1 MICTK
6 CKKEIP
12 EDSVFCSYCGKK
24 LITEQNRKKRGN
36 GEGTYY
42 YNKSRKCW
50 VGQKVVGVRPDGSK
64 IRITKTGKT
73 SKEVREKI
81 QKAAQEH
88 ETVNKLVPTEVT
100 VAELAQSLI
109 DEKYDLK
116 IIKDNTKVTN
126 EDSLKAMC
134 RFGIA
139 KKPIQQITEDDIKDF
154 YKSITYYSDSMIS
167 KICQLFRGAYK
178 EATWLEIIEKNI
190 CNDIR
195 MPKSEKAPKKVTA
208 FTLSEQRK
216 LVSVIDKCK
225 YSVQLK
231 LSLYTGMR
239 MGEINA
245 LTIDCI
251 DFEEHTITVKRTI
264 TRLKKGRAA
273 LSDRPKT
280 YAGNRTLSVTDSVM
294 DLLRDYIDSYKDHH
308 LHLLFLNKNKGLITT
323 SQVNEAFKRMYKKH
337 IGDKKVNQHMLRHTF
352 ATRCIE
358 SGMSAKVLQKIL
370 GHEDISTTLNTY
382 VDAFSEYE
390 RKHIDNT
397 QAYLDEKGIGIP
409 SKQITDTSKIAI
421 RKVYCRHVVD
431 KTKTAPKNGA
441 VLMYVS
447 VYVNDWII
455 SSDKLFINQ
464 NVINY

>member
-24 LITEQNRKKRGN
+24 LISEQNRKKRGN

-88 ETVNKLVPTEVT
+88 ETVKKLVPTEVT
-100 VAELAQSLI
+100 VAELVQKQI

-116 IIKDNTKVTN
+116 IIKDNTKFRN
-126 EDSLKAMC
+126 EDTLKAMC
-134 RFGIA
+134 KFEITQ
-139 KKPIQQITEDDIKDF
+139 KPIQQITEEDIKDF
-154 YKSITYYSDSMIS
+154 YKSITYYSASVIA
-167 KICQLFRGAYK
+167 KFCQMLRNAFR
-178 EATWLEIIEKNI
+178 EAVRQGIVEKNI
-190 CNDIR
+190 CDDIR
-195 MPKSEKAPKKVTA
+195 TPKSEKAPKKVTA

-225 YSVQLK
+225 YSVQLQ

-245 LTIDCI
+245 LTLDCI
-251 DFEEHTITVKRTI
+251 DFEEKTITVTRTI
-264 TRLKKGRAA
+264 TRLQRGQAA

-294 DLLRDYIDSYKDHH
+294 NLLKDYIDSCEDNP
-308 LHLLFLNKNKGLITT
+308 LHLLFLDENKGLITT
-323 SQVNEAFKRMYKKH
+323 SQVNEAFKRMYKKQ
-337 IGDKKVNQHMLRHTF
+337 IGDKEVNQHMLRHTF

-397 QAYLDEKGIGIP
+397 QAYLNEKGIGIP
-409 SKQITDTSKIAI
+409 SKQDMKTSTSSKIAI
-421 RKVYCRHVVD
+421 
-431 KTKTAPKNGA
+431 
-441 VLMYVS
+441 
-447 VYVNDWII
+447 
-455 SSDKLFINQ
+455 
-464 NVINY
+464 